1 MHIFGVTPDEKFK
14 SLETILTQME
24 KKKDDFKNPI
34 PIHMPY
40 SISSYTY
47 APQNVGV
54 AILRHMFLTDTSMTL
69 GVFVED
75 AGKGSVSVT
84 VDILRA
90 SEITSKTVY
99 LYAGF
104 NFLDTI
110 ELKAMDRLRIGINYE
125 SEETKPLGIWV
136 TGDCV

>member
-1 MHIFGVTPDEKFK
+1 MHIFGVTPEEKFK

-24 KKKDDFKNPI
+24 KKKDDFRNPI
-34 PIHMPY
+34 PIQMPY

-54 AILRHMFLTDTSMTL
+54 AILRHMFLTDTSITL
-69 GVFVED
+69 GVFIED
-75 AGKGSVSVT
+75 AGKGSISIT
-84 VDILRA
+84 VDIFRT
-90 SEITSKTVY
+90 SGITSKAFY
-99 LYAGF
+99 AYAGF
-104 NFLDTI
+104 NLFDTI

-125 SEETKPLGIWV
+125 SEENKPLSIWV